1 MTNGLTF
8 DGCTKFLLMPL
19 CSNVTGCEESS
30 EYHKRIAQLDRGDGG
45 GGLSLKNS
53 TGLYNHN
60 ELPIALPYVFSD
72 IL

>member
-8 DGCTKFLLMPL
+8 DGCTKFLLLPL

-45 GGLSLKNS
+45 GGV
-53 TGLYNHN
+53 
-60 ELPIALPYVFSD
+60 EP
-72 IL
+72 